1 MARLEESGLRR
12 MELCGVGFAFDG
24 RQALWRRGDGI
35 HLSDEG
41 VDTLEP
47 WAVYVAWWR
56 QDDASRTRGR
66 G

>member
-1 MARLEESGLRR
+1 